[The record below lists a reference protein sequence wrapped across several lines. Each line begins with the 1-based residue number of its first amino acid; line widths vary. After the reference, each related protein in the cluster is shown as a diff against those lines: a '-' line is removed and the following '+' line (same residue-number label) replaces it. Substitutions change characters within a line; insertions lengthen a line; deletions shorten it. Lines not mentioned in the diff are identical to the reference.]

1 VELFLIFISSGLF
14 LGWSL
19 GGNDAANIFGS
30 AVGSKMLSFK
40 RAATI
45 AGIFVILGA
54 VFQGRGGA
62 ETLNSLGAVDALAG
76 GFAVSLC
83 AAFTVFLMTKRSL
96 PVSTSQAVVGA
107 IIGWTAFTGNDI
119 DYTVLRKI
127 VSTWV
132 SGPILGLVFSSLL
145 YLLTKALLRRAKIHV
160 IRLDY
165 FIRIG
170 LIVAGAFGAY
180 SLGANNIANVMGV
193 FVSGAPDILLNFGL
207 FSIDGVQL
215 LFLIGAIAIAVGI
228 FTYSE
233 RVMNTVGN
241 GLLSLSPEAAIVV
254 VLSHGLVLFL
264 FSSITFSNM
273 LQAIGLPPLPLV
285 PVSSTQVI
293 IGSVL
298 GIGIV
303 KGTREIKLKA
313 LSGIALGWV
322 ITPFIAGII
331 TFFLL
336 FFLQNVFNLKVTSS
350 IPVQEVVQE
359 TVPAIDSAIREI
371 NLILPGIL
379 IASAITIIVLIIVL
393 FGQQKQRLKAEN
405 ELLMR
410 QNQVFSSQKAITE
423 FEINAMQ
430 SEKELLQNKLEAKR
444 KEFADAAL
452 NLSDQRQFLDQLLTK
467 IDETK
472 EKAGDSDVHE
482 SLKEVTLLLHQR
494 MSFSNEKE
502 DLYNQVDEVH
512 QDFIKKLTTDFPH
525 ITDYEKRLATFI
537 RLNLSTKE
545 IATLMNISPKSVEV
559 ARYRLKKALGLG
571 KDDNLISYINTY

>member
-1 VELFLIFISSGLF
+1 MALFLIFLSSGLF

-40 RAATI
+40 RSAFI

-62 ETLNSLGAVDALAG
+62 ETLNSLGAVDAMAG

-107 IIGWTAFTGNDI
+107 IIGWTAFSGNEI

-127 VSTWV
+127 VTTWI
-132 SGPILGLVFSSLL
+132 SGPILGLIFSALL
-145 YLLTKALLRRAKIHV
+145 YLFTKALLRRAKIHV

-170 LIVAGAFGAY
+170 LIAAGAFGAY

-193 FVSGAPDILLNFGL
+193 FVSGAPDVLVNFGL
-207 FSIDGVQL
+207 FTIDGVQL

-233 RVMNTVGN
+233 RVMNMVGN

-273 LQAIGLPPLPLV
+273 LQSIGFPALPLV

-303 KGTREIKLKA
+303 KGTREIKLKTLA
-313 LSGIALGWV
+313 GIAAGWV
-322 ITPFIAGII
+322 VTPIIAGVI

-336 FFLQNVFNLKVTSS
+336 FFLQNVFDLKVTSGEK
-350 IPVQEVVQE
+350 IQEVVKE
-359 TVPAIDSAIREI
+359 TPSLIDNNLREI
-371 NLILPGIL
+371 NLTLPGIL
-379 IASAITIIVLIIVL
+379 IAAAIIIIVLIVVV
-393 FGQQKQRLKAEN
+393 FSQQRRRLKDEN

-410 QNQVFSSQKAITE
+410 QNQVFSSQKVINE

-430 SEKELLQNKLEAKR
+430 TEKTLLQNKLETKR

-452 NLSDQRQFLDQLLTK
+452 NLSDQKQFLEQVLEK
-467 IDETK
+467 IEDASK
-472 EKAGDSDVHE
+472 KAGDPQIE
-482 SLKEVTLLLHQR
+482 QTLKEIELLLRQR
-494 MSFSNEKE
+494 MSFSNEKH
-502 DLYNQVDEVH
+502 DLYSQVDEVH
-512 QDFIKKLTTDFPH
+512 QDFIKKISADFPQL
-525 ITDYEKRLATFI
+525 TDYEKRLATFI
-537 RLNLSTKE
+537 RLSLSTKE

-559 ARYRLKKALGLG
+559 ARYRLKKTLGLK
-571 KDDNLISYINTY
+571 KDDNLVSYINNY